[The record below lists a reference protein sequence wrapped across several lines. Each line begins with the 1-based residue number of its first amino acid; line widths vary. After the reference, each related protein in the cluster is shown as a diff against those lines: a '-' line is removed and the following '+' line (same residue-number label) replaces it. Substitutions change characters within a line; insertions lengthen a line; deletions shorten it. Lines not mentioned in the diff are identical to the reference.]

1 MELFWVRFH
10 FAAQAQSTPYLM
22 LLSVYLFKNFTHV
35 MAVRVLTD
43 IIIYRS
49 CAIPAYLYVARPNV
63 ESLEKVLTSCFV
75 SSSPFH
81 GSYSNNPRSVNW
93 VWGDRL
99 NTWDFFGSERVVW
112 YLSIII
118 ADTTTRTDLPFI
130 SVLNI
135 AYGCVLRGFPPG
147 RPFRQPP
154 ANLSDNCGRSRCH
167 LEHFNY
173 SPYTPHYRSVTNFPS
188 PPHFLQQ
195 NSGVSFCDHH
205 VIFRRVAFSSRSAVF
220 GPKLGTRGMVQCR
233 FSWG

>member
-1 MELFWVRFH
+1 
-10 FAAQAQSTPYLM
+10 
-22 LLSVYLFKNFTHV
+22 

-135 AYGCVLRGFPPG
+135 AYGCVSRGFPPL
-147 RPFRQPP
+147 RVVLFDNHPP

-167 LEHFNY
+167 LEYLNY
-173 SPYTPHYRSVTNFPS
+173 PPYTPTLPLRHQLSVPAPFPS
-188 PPHFLQQ
+188 TK
-195 NSGVSFCDHH
+195 
-205 VIFRRVAFSSRSAVF
+205 FRCFILRSSCHL
-220 GPKLGTRGMVQCR
+220 PTRR
-233 FSWG
+233 ILFA

>member
-10 FAAQAQSTPYLM
+10 FAAQAQSTPYSM

-99 NTWDFFGSERVVW
+99 NTWDFFGSERVVVW
-112 YLSIII
+112 YLSLPIRRHGRTIHLSPCSTSRMVVCYAGSPRVVLFDNPPPI
-118 ADTTTRTDLPFI
+118 SLTTAG
-130 SVLNI
+130 VLGVTWNI
-135 AYGCVLRGFPPG
+135 
-147 RPFRQPP
+147 
-154 ANLSDNCGRSRCH
+154 
-167 LEHFNY
+167 
-173 SPYTPHYRSVTNFPS
+173 
-188 PPHFLQQ
+188 
-195 NSGVSFCDHH
+195 
-205 VIFRRVAFSSRSAVF
+205 
-220 GPKLGTRGMVQCR
+220 
-233 FSWG
+233 